1 MKKNVLALSIAA
13 MVGGLGFA
21 SVASAGVIV
30 GTAVADNTLKTIG
43 KSDAVSFRMSE
54 GGTGHNLVVPYF
66 NAQNGNMTVLHLVN
80 TDTVKGKAVKVRFRG
95 AANSDDLLDFQV
107 FLSPQDV
114 WTAAVTQGADGR
126 LQLQSSDNTCTV
138 PALRSRPLAAG
149 EAFDD
154 VTAKEAGKLGFFN
167 SSTGRLNPKLS
178 DEQKANGTREGYV
191 EIFNMADITEEQWY
205 GANFGTAGTARSP
218 LYQTIKHN
226 ASGVA
231 ACNTAVLEAVALDTN
246 FRDQEQAAL
255 AGLNA
260 PTGQLMADWYIQN
273 VAQSTTYSGAATT
286 LTAVTGAAGAGVSAT
301 GNFVLFPQSPAA
313 AVTDET
319 VNFVTADPLFRQADG
334 TATDVIGTTKTAAGV
349 TTGIAGTAAPV
360 IRAGY
365 YDLPDM
371 STPYLAALNGTDAAH
386 PETQAQALT
395 QALAVDSV
403 MNQYAN
409 DLSVSGK
416 TDWVFSMPTR
426 RYSVALDYRGADT
439 TAPAVAV
446 FSRGINGAAGGAES
460 FFHSGNSTVTA
471 PRADARICVN
481 AIGQAFFGREEESRR
496 NGAVLS
502 PGEVPQARFC
512 GETSVLSF
520 ADTGASVLGAS
531 VARQDTG
538 RSAYTRGWASI
549 ATYSDAVAT
558 ANGAGLPIT
567 GHAFLKLTNPS
578 VSAGQSATYGIT
590 WPHRYTRR

>member
-21 SVASAGVIV
+21 GMASAGVV
-30 GTAVADNTLKTIG
+30 PGTGAAAADLLKIG
-43 KSDAVSFRMSE
+43 TSNAQSFRLAE
-54 GGTGHNLVVPYF
+54 GGTGHNLIVPYF

-107 FLSPQDV
+107 YLSPQDV

-138 PALRSRPLAAG
+138 PALRSRAVVAG
-149 EAFDD
+149 EDFDS
-154 VTAKEAGKLGFFN
+154 VPVKEAGKLGFFN

-178 DEQKANGTREGYV
+178 AEQKANGTREGYV
-191 EIFNMADITEEQWY
+191 EIFNMADITEQAWY
-205 GANFGTAGTARSP
+205 GAGGNQRSA

-226 ASGVA
+226 TSGVA
-231 ACNTAVLEAVALDTN
+231 ACDTAVLEAVAVETN
-246 FRDQEQAAL
+246 FKNEDDIAA

-273 VAQSTTYSGAATT
+273 IAQSTTYSGAATT
-286 LTAVTGAAGAGVSAT
+286 LTAVTGAAGAGIAAT
-301 GNFVLFPQSPAA
+301 GNFVLFPQSPAP

-319 VNFVTADPLFRQADG
+319 VNNVTADPLFRSAGTSADI
-334 TATDVIGTTKTAAGV
+334 IGTTKTAAGAV
-349 TTGIAGTAAPV
+349 SGLTATTAPV

-371 STPYLAALNGTDAAH
+371 STPYLTPLVGSAADAEA
-386 PETQAQALT
+386 QAQALT
-395 QALAVDSV
+395 RALAVDAV
-403 MNQYAN
+403 INQYAN
-409 DLSVSGK
+409 DTSVSGK

-426 RYSVALDYRGADT
+426 RYSVALDYKGADT
-439 TAPAVAV
+439 TNPAVAV
-446 FSRGINGAAGGAES
+446 FSRNINGAAAGADS
-460 FFHSGNSTVTA
+460 FFHSGNSVVTA
-471 PRADARICVN
+471 ARADARICVN
-481 AIGQAFFGREEESRR
+481 AVGQAFFGREEESRR

-502 PGEVPQARFC
+502 PGEVEQARFC

-520 ADTGASVLGAS
+520 RDANASVLGAS

-538 RSAYTRGWASI
+538 VSAFTRGWASI
-549 ATYSDAVAT
+549 SVYNNT
-558 ANGAGLPIT
+558 ASPVSTAAGLPIL
-567 GHAFLKLTNPS
+567 GHAFLKLTNPA
-578 VSAGQSATYGIT
+578 VSAGQAGTYGIT
-590 WPHRYTRR
+590 WPHRYNRR

>member
-21 SVASAGVIV
+21 SVASAGVFV
-30 GTAVADNTLKTIG
+30 GTAAADNTLKTIG
-43 KSDAVSFRMSE
+43 KSNAESFRLAE

-138 PALRSRPLAAG
+138 PALRSRAVAAG
-149 EAFDD
+149 EDFDSIP
-154 VTAKEAGKLGFFN
+154 AKEAGKLGFFN

-178 DEQKANGTREGYV
+178 AEQKANGTREGYV
-191 EIFNMADITEEQWY
+191 EIFNMADITEEAWY
-205 GANFGTAGTARSP
+205 GATFGTAGTARSP

-226 ASGVA
+226 SSGVA

-246 FRDQEQAAL
+246 FKTEPEIAA

-286 LTAVTGAAGAGVSAT
+286 LTAVDGAGVAGV
-301 GNFVLFPQSPAA
+301 GNFVLFPQSPTP
-313 AVTDET
+313 AVTDEV
-319 VNFVTADPLFRQADG
+319 VNNVTADPLLR
-334 TATDVIGTTKTAAGV
+334 TATAANLIGTSKDAAGAA
-349 TTGIAGTAAPV
+349 TGLTAVATPV

-371 STPYLAALNGTDAAH
+371 STPYLSNLAADETG
-386 PETQAQALT
+386 PEGQAQALT
-395 QALAVDSV
+395 RALAVDSV
-403 MNQYAN
+403 INQYAN
-409 DLSVSGK
+409 DASVTGK

-426 RYSVALDYRGADT
+426 RYSVALDYKGADT
-439 TAPAVAV
+439 TNPAVAV
-446 FSRGINGAAGGAES
+446 FTRNITGAAAGAEA

-502 PGEVPQARFC
+502 PGEVEQARFC

-520 ADTGASVLGAS
+520 RDAGASVLGAS

-538 RSAYTRGWASI
+538 TSAFTRGWASVAVYSNAA
-549 ATYSDAVAT
+549 ATI
-558 ANGAGLPIT
+558 NGAGLPIT